1 METLHAADVL
11 RYAWNEG
18 DADGA
23 DADAGADAV
32 ERPLP
37 GGAVVVGRDRI
48 LATGS
53 YEELRVRFPAARVRR
68 WSGVLGPGRVHEGP
82 LPDAPSPRERI
93 HAVLKLGAVAV
104 LDAYVTEDPA
114 LRAAA
119 ARVGVTVLPAPAAA
133 RRPVLTATGRA
144 DLAVFDA
151 DGRCLA
157 TVCAG
162 RLVHRRA

>member
-1 METLHAADVL
+1 METLHVADVL
-11 RYAWNEG
+11 RYTWDDDG
-18 DADGA
+18 GGDGA
-23 DADAGADAV
+23 PVTD
-32 ERPLP
+32 
-37 GGAVVVGRDRI
+37 GAVVVGRDRI
-48 LATGS
+48 VAVGT
-53 YEELRVRFPAARVRR
+53 YEELRVRFPAARVRK
-68 WSGVLGPGRVHEGP
+68 WAGALGPGRVHEGP

-93 HAVLKLGAVAV
+93 HAVLKRGAVAV
-104 LDAYVTEDPA
+104 LDAYVAQDPA

-119 ARVGVTVLPAPAAA
+119 ARVGVLVLPAAGRPAI
-133 RRPVLTATGRA
+133 TGPGARA